1 MIRRMISV
9 AAVMCLL
16 FTMVGCGHKDQSAA
30 VHQLD
35 TEQTM
40 THDGYIVVGYAQV
53 GSESDWRTTN
63 TESFKDVFTQENGY
77 YLIFEDGQQKQENQ
91 VKAIRNFILQEVDY
105 IVLDPIVETGWES
118 VLEEAKEAGIPVILS
133 DRKIDVEDDSLYTC
147 WVGSNFAEEGR
158 KAGHWLENY
167 LKKHGK
173 SEETVNIV
181 SLQGTLGS
189 SAQLGRTKGF
199 GEVLLQNEN
208 WIMLDQ
214 QSGDFTQAKGQE
226 VMKEFLEKYDDIDV
240 VISENDN
247 MTFGAIEAIEEAGKT
262 VGPDGD
268 IVIISFDAVKDALK
282 AIQSGQIAADFE
294 CNPLTAPLVEKT
306 IRRLE
311 AGEKVEKVQYVEETY
326 FDYEMDLARLLER
339 RLY

>member
-1 MIRRMISV
+1 MSGSGKNTWKWAIFR
-9 AAVMCLL
+9 
-16 FTMVGCGHKDQSAA
+16 K
-30 VHQLD
+30 
-35 TEQTM
+35 
-40 THDGYIVVGYAQV
+40 GY
-53 GSESDWRTTN
+53 DKKN
-63 TESFKDVFTQENGY
+63 
-77 YLIFEDGQQKQENQ
+77 

-118 VLEEAKEAGIPVILS
+118 VLEEAKEAGIPIILS

-173 SEETVNIV
+173 SKETVNIV

-214 QSGDFTQAKGQE
+214 QSGDFTQAKEQE
-226 VMKEFLEKYDDIDV
+226 VMKQSSPDRSQSILVWQDNTNV
-240 VISENDN
+240 SEIGWANLFCSKLI
-247 MTFGAIEAIEEAGKT
+247 M
-262 VGPDGD
+262 
-268 IVIISFDAVKDALK
+268 
-282 AIQSGQIAADFE
+282 SG
-294 CNPLTAPLVEKT
+294 TA
-306 IRRLE
+306 
-311 AGEKVEKVQYVEETY
+311 
-326 FDYEMDLARLLER
+326 
-339 RLY
+339 